1 MFNPLTSREMY
12 SEPKMSRALV
22 SKKKLSQLNEQGR
35 SDSVELKSVTVD
47 IGHTPRGNQSTGE

>member
-1 MFNPLTSREMY
+1 MY